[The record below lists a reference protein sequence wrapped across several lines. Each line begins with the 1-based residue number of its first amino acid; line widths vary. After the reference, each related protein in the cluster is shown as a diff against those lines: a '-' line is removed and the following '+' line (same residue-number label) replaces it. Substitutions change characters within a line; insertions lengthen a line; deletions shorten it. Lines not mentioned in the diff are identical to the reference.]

1 MEICMNTKQKIIEE
15 ALILFSEKGYSD
27 VYVND
32 IAKAVG
38 IKAPSLYKHFKNK
51 QEIFNA
57 ILEELKENYT
67 KNAAAIGI
75 DGNDTNADAG
85 IYLDMTEESFIE
97 IGKNLF
103 LYFLHDHHIKLFRKL
118 LTIEQFRD
126 SELAGLYSQQYY
138 NDPLTYQGEL
148 FKILI
153 ATGKFKQVDTE
164 ILALQFYAPIYTLL
178 TVCDRQPDR
187 EQEALKMIEAH
198 IRQFNMN
205 YTEEKQ

>member
-1 MEICMNTKQKIIEE
+1 MSTKKRIIEE

-57 ILEELKENYT
+57 ILEELKEGYVKYT
-67 KNAAAIGI
+67 ATMGI
-75 DGNDTNADAG
+75 AGNDVNIDAG
-85 IYLDMTEESFIE
+85 IYTDISEEVLVE
-97 IGKNLF
+97 MGKNLF
-103 LYFLHDHHIKLFRKL
+103 LYFLQDKHMKLFRKL
-118 LTIEQFRD
+118 LTIEQFQN
-126 SELAGLYSQQYY
+126 SELADMYSEQYF
-138 NDPLTYQGEL
+138 NAPLAYQEEL
-148 FKILI
+148 FKIFI
-153 ATGKFKQVDTE
+153 ANGKFKQVDSE

-187 EQEALKMIEAH
+187 EQEALKLLEAH
-198 IRQFNMN
+198 IQQFNIN
-205 YTEEKQ
+205 YLEGK

>member
-1 MEICMNTKQKIIEE
+1 MNTKQKIIEE

-51 QEIFNA
+51 QEIFHA

-85 IYLDMTEESFIE
+85 IYSDITEEAFIE

-103 LYFLHDHHIKLFRKL
+103 LYFLHDHHMKLFRKL

-126 SELAGLYSQQYY
+126 SGLADLYSQQYY
-138 NDPLTYQGEL
+138 DDPLIYQGEL

-198 IRQFNMN
+198 IRQFNMI
-205 YTEEKQ
+205 YTEDKQ